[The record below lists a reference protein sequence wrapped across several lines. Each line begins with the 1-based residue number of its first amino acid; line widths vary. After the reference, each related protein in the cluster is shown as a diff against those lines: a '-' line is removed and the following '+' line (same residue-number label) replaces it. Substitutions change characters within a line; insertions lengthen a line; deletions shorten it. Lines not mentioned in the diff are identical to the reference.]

1 MARSGNPWMAHL
13 AAFWK
18 KKKSTGISYRK
29 AMKEA
34 KKSYTKK
41 HRGGSKSGA
50 LGYSE
55 LASTTFHSSNQRRQ
69 KKNSQTPIPQT
80 PFPETVNLINIINY

>member
-1 MARSGNPWMAHL
+1 MAKSGNPWMAHL

-55 LASTTFHSSNQRRQ
+55 LASTHSIAPTKGGRRRTR
-69 KKNSQTPIPQT
+69 KRRSRKHRSRRR
-80 PFPETVNLINIINY
+80 

>member
-1 MARSGNPWMAHL
+1 MAKSGNPWMTHL

-18 KKKSTGISYRK
+18 NNKSKGMSYRK

-41 HRGGSKSGA
+41 RSRGGGKLGA
-50 LGYSE
+50 LSYSE
-55 LASTTFHSSNQRRQ
+55 VATTPSITPTKGGRRRTR
-69 KKNSQTPIPQT
+69 KRGSRKRRSRRR
-80 PFPETVNLINIINY
+80 